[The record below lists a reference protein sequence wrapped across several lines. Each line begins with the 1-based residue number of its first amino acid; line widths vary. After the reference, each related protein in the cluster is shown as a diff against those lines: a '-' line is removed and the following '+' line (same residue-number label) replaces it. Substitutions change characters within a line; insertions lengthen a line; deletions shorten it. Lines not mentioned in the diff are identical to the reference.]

1 MRFYILKNNIET
13 KSHKKMLKN
22 EFCFRV
28 QTLSKLSS
36 KKEIWILEVVSKFE
50 TSLNFFINSIYKEM
64 GFVSDKKIL
73 NKLVNSVLYF
83 SFSSF
88 EN

>member
-1 MRFYILKNNIET
+1 
-13 KSHKKMLKN
+13 MLKN